1 MHKKWDRKIYW
12 SVWAV
17 CKMLSSRITL
27 SWVSGEKLSRIGLT
41 VEGLGIEE
49 NQQATI
55 VDKQTEITEI
65 SVTFL
70 TGRTSW
76 LVAAMVV
83 INMC

>member
-1 MHKKWDRKIYW
+1 
-12 SVWAV
+12 
-17 CKMLSSRITL
+17 MLSSRITL

-70 TGRTSW
+70 TPRTSW